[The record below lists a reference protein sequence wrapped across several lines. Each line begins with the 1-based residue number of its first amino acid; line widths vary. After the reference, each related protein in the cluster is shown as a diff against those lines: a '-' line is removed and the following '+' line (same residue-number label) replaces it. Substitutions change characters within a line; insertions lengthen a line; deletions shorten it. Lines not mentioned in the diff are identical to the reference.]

1 MSSSDKAVNN
11 DPAKTKSSLSELL
24 KQQQN
29 ANSSSS
35 VVGESPANN
44 NTKTSITEKIIPSE
58 GSNSVSEDESYT
70 NLNNKFNG
78 IHIGSTKNQSANN
91 DMNSPFSQ
99 SFITTNNAHT
109 VAFGS
114 SVQQNDSLIANANN
128 DNQARKNHNI
138 SFSQKNYP
146 SLSSSIPYSV
156 PDHISS
162 GFNAA
167 APKEA
172 GGFDKNSMPQ
182 TINMPEYETDNDSSH
197 HGSLGSDSTSS
208 SFVDLMPANVSQID
222 SNVIRSPHVANVE
235 ARFVLSKQ
243 KLHEKQMSNLSWS
256 NENGFG
262 GSSSAKKN
270 SFNSYFSNSSSTGNG
285 SYKDNSKTINH
296 SSSFNRKPS
305 FNHSSSPANSGITTM
320 ISKTGSIGNI
330 LFNSK
335 KDQTMSSSPKPS
347 SSPAASKL
355 TSSLKNSKNAS
366 SVSLGDKN
374 GEINTPPKSRQES
387 IYNNQRN
394 GLSIKTSGTGSYSS
408 GGSTPGSSKISH
420 SFTRYFKKNNDS
432 SKAQPSVSTFNTHA
446 IVKQPKHG
454 ATDATHDQGKPSKTA
469 SERENR
475 SSVSSSTF
483 QGPSS
488 LGNTDILY
496 QSSNHTY
503 KSEQNKARRSSQASH
518 GLAEQ
523 AIQHSSHLPFSKR
536 YTKTGDQL
544 GAGAGGSVSIAI
556 RNIDKK
562 QFAVKEFRA
571 KYESE
576 KKRDYIKKINAE
588 FCIGISLKHP
598 NIVETI
604 ELVYENNRMLQVME
618 YCDYDLFAIVTSNK
632 MSFEETCCC
641 FKQILNGIEYLHSIG
656 LAHRDLKLDNCVLN
670 KDGIVKLIDFGAA
683 VVFSYPLSNKLVTAS
698 GIVGSDPYLPPEVC
712 IFSKY
717 DPRPVDIWSIAMI
730 FVCLTIKQFPWKIPK
745 LKDPSFKLFCSG
757 RDCDSL
763 SQLVA
768 KPALPP
774 QYDDVVEKPASS
786 NNPSNPNDLKIGPQS
801 LLHKLPESSRHI
813 IGRMVE
819 LAPARRASI
828 EEIMEDPFVK
838 NIKMCY
844 LDHEGTVIGHPE
856 NHVHTTVDQSVAHI
870 AGLEKNKK

>member
-1 MSSSDKAVNN
+1 
-11 DPAKTKSSLSELL
+11 
-24 KQQQN
+24 
-29 ANSSSS
+29 
-35 VVGESPANN
+35 
-44 NTKTSITEKIIPSE
+44 
-58 GSNSVSEDESYT
+58 
-70 NLNNKFNG
+70 
-78 IHIGSTKNQSANN
+78 
-91 DMNSPFSQ
+91 
-99 SFITTNNAHT
+99 
-109 VAFGS
+109 
-114 SVQQNDSLIANANN
+114 
-128 DNQARKNHNI
+128 
-138 SFSQKNYP
+138 
-146 SLSSSIPYSV
+146 
-156 PDHISS
+156 
-162 GFNAA
+162 
-167 APKEA
+167 
-172 GGFDKNSMPQ
+172 
-182 TINMPEYETDNDSSH
+182 
-197 HGSLGSDSTSS
+197 
-208 SFVDLMPANVSQID
+208 
-222 SNVIRSPHVANVE
+222 
-235 ARFVLSKQ
+235 
-243 KLHEKQMSNLSWS
+243 
-256 NENGFG
+256 
-262 GSSSAKKN
+262 
-270 SFNSYFSNSSSTGNG
+270 
-285 SYKDNSKTINH
+285 
-296 SSSFNRKPS
+296 
-305 FNHSSSPANSGITTM
+305 
-320 ISKTGSIGNI
+320 
-330 LFNSK
+330 
-335 KDQTMSSSPKPS
+335 MSSSPKLS

-355 TSSLKNSKNAS
+355 TSSIKNSKNS
-366 SVSLGDKN
+366 SSGNVSSAGD
-374 GEINTPPKSRQES
+374 INSPAKTRQES

-394 GLSIKTSGTGSYSS
+394 GLAVKTSGGGSFSS
-408 GGSTPGSSKISH
+408 GGSTPSSAKVSH
-420 SFTRYFKKNNDS
+420 SFTRYFKKNSDTSN
-432 SKAQPSVSTFNTHA
+432 AQPSVSTFNTHA
-446 IVKQPKHG
+446 IVKQPKSSGFQSSHTTG
-454 ATDATHDQGKPSKTA
+454 DHFQDHSKSTKG
-469 SERENR
+469 SIGNDTRESR

-496 QSSNHTY
+496 QSSNHTNPA
-503 KSEQNKARRSSQASH
+503 EQQKARRPSQASH
-518 GLAEQ
+518 GLTEQ
-523 AIQHSSHLPFSKR
+523 ALQHSSHLPFSKR

-544 GAGAGGSVSIAI
+544 GAGAGGSVSIAV
-556 RNIDKK
+556 RVIDKK
-562 QFAVKEFRA
+562 KFAVKEFRA

-670 KDGIVKLIDFGAA
+670 KHGIVKLIDFGAA

-745 LKDPSFKLFCSG
+745 LKDPSFKLFCLG

-774 QYDDVVEKPASS
+774 QYDGVVETPAASS
-786 NNPSNPNDLKIGPQS
+786 NPSNPNDLKIGPQS
-801 LLHKLPESSRHI
+801 LLHKLPEASRHI
-813 IGRMVE
+813 IGRMIE

-844 LDHEGTVIGHPE
+844 LDHEGTVINHPD

-870 AGLEKNKK
+870 AGLEKNKHK